1 MAQTFKYTSSSDFQ
15 TMIDDLK
22 TATSSD
28 KIIWRKDS
36 FGNGYVTTDVNATV
50 GIEKS
55 DETSD
60 VTYTVKIAYNRVVFS
75 KDFTASTDSTTFT
88 KIASLYSTIE
98 THDVDIT
105 EKITIVKLYLENL

>member
-1 MAQTFKYTSSSDFQ
+1 MAQTFKYTSLSDFQ

-22 TATSSD
+22 NATSSD

-50 GIEKS
+50 GIEKN
-55 DETSD
+55 D

-75 KDFTASTDSTTFT
+75 KDFTASTDSTTTT

-98 THDVDIT
+98 THAVDIT
-105 EKITIVKLYLENL
+105 EKINIVKLYLENL